1 MFFFRKRSWDFLNEV
16 VVTEVLS
23 VYFKEEDF
31 VQFVFVVD
39 SRNRWEDD
47 FGFIGDGSGE
57 MVDED
62 AVVAEVLAVLEAAIV
77 GEDVDEVDQGR
88 GFVQVN
94 KLVFCGYVGYIVFQT
109 QY

>member
-1 MFFFRKRSWDFLNEV
+1 M
-16 VVTEVLS
+16 
-23 VYFKEEDF
+23 
-31 VQFVFVVD
+31 FVVD

-77 GEDVDEVDQGR
+77 GEDVDEVD
-88 GFVQVN
+88 
-94 KLVFCGYVGYIVFQT
+94 
-109 QY
+109 